1 MVCFAASGN
10 GKRQTP
16 QIFQKLFEKLMIL
29 ASRSLLG
36 KRLGGFLERSGGLS
50 ACIGTILGV
59 LGSSLGRPHG
69 GFLERLGGFLT
80 RLGAILGVLGRCLGD
95 SGPSWAVIA
104 ASWGPLGL
112 SWSLLGPQKVMRGV
126 AGSPRWDATN
136 PRLIATRGS
145 EPWKNSSGV
154 TTEAQGRV
162 RGRENMPTRAS
173 RHGGGFSG
181 PVGRSWGALGIMRP
195 VVEHGAVGRSSSTL
209 SSEC

>member
-1 MVCFAASGN
+1 MNLLGPSWRSPGASWAPLGLSWTLLGRSWGHLGDLLDCLGVVGGLLVCFAASGS

-16 QIFQKLFEKLMIL
+16 QIFQKIFEKLMIFV
-29 ASRSLLG
+29 SRSLLG

-59 LGSSLGRPHG
+59 LGSPLGRLHG

-80 RLGAILGVLGRCLGD
+80 GLGAILGVLGRCLGD

-154 TTEAQGRV
+154 TTEAQGTV
-162 RGRENMPTRAS
+162 R
-173 RHGGGFSG
+173 
-181 PVGRSWGALGIMRP
+181 
-195 VVEHGAVGRSSSTL
+195 
-209 SSEC
+209 